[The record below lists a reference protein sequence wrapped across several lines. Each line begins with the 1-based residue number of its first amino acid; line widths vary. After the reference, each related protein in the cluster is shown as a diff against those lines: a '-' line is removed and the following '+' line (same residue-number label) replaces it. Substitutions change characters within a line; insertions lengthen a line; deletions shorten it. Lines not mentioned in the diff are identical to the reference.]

1 MVCRINKFLP
11 VWISAKMWLVEK
23 NMNYASLRKKKNNQI
38 TLWNVKFTICFCTPN
53 VIKSP

>member
-11 VWISAKMWLVEK
+11 VWISAKLWLVEK